1 MVFPLTVLYLTLS
14 VMKISILSSPSFK
27 LVKCFQHF
35 SLWMKQLD
43 VTISMKN
50 NELFRHVVMFIK
62 LYKVVLLNCV
72 DVTLVCVHLFLKFG
86 F

>member
-1 MVFPLTVLYLTLS
+1 
-14 VMKISILSSPSFK
+14 
-27 LVKCFQHF
+27 
-35 SLWMKQLD
+35 MKQLD